1 MADLFTTSTA
11 SLTQLVREADRGALY
26 AVLDAC
32 DEPRVPAKVKSIRP
46 ERAASLYRG
55 AAADELAAIAPY
67 LVRVDAEL
75 LEWIAG
81 TLWTDPWGIFA
92 ITDAGFDALRTH
104 FRKFLLVDGP
114 EGEPW
119 YFRFY
124 DPRVLARFLPTCD
137 AAQLTDFFG
146 PVSAYGWTDLEAY
159 GVVLA
164 KQAWFDPSARGRP
177 RVTLRRA

>member
-1 MADLFTTSTA
+1 MPDLVSTGAA
-11 SLTQLVREADRGALY
+11 SLNDLIREADRGALY

-32 DEPRVPAKVKSIRP
+32 DEPRVPAKAREIRA
-46 ERAASLYRG
+46 ERAATLYRDPAG
-55 AAADELAAIAPY
+55 EQLAAIAPY
-67 LVRVDAEL
+67 LVRADAEL

-92 ITDAGFDALRTH
+92 VSTAGFDAVRTH

-114 EGEPW
+114 DDDPW

-124 DPRVLARFLPTCD
+124 DPRVLAKFLPTCE

-146 PVSAYGWTDLEAY
+146 PVAAYGWTDLDTY
-159 GVVLA
+159 GVTLA
-164 KQAWFDPSARGRP
+164 TQRWLEPAPPVKP
-177 RVTLRRA
+177 RITLRRP